1 MYTELR
7 SFSAAVH
14 FAFLHHYHK
23 ERSINIRITG
33 RSVEVPPEIR
43 SYVESK
49 IGNISRFFDSVV
61 DAQVILSDKRVE
73 HIAEATLRL
82 PGKDIHS
89 QATAE
94 SMLAAIDLLADKL
107 ERQVVKHKGKQQN
120 HGHES
125 HKRME
130 VPSP

>member
-1 MYTELR
+1 M
-7 SFSAAVH
+7 
-14 FAFLHHYHK
+14 
-23 ERSINIRITG
+23 NISITG
-33 RSVEVPPEIR
+33 RSVEVTPAIR

-49 IGNISRFFDSVV
+49 IGKLSRHFDSVI
-61 DAQVILSDKRVE
+61 DAQVTLSVKRIE
-73 HIAEATLRL
+73 HIAEVTLRL

-94 SMLAAIDLLADKL
+94 STLAAIDLLSDKV
-107 ERQVVKHKGKQQN
+107 ERQVVKHKGKKQN

-130 VPSP
+130 IPSSSP